1 MSGVAARCWDVTK
14 RQISITGLK
23 LCQNYKE
30 RVVMAETTIDKGA
43 EKEGQ
48 KGNQGTGTKKEG
60 WGVENLPYPGGV
72 GLIQLRWDLCTGC
85 GTCEMACSL
94 KHFGVINRE
103 VSRIRI
109 YRYLLPIPK
118 SVQNVCCQCSEK
130 ERECQKACPLDPPVI
145 SYDKE
150 KLHMVVDKER
160 CLGSSCAQCQE
171 ACPAHVPRFYPPDA
185 DYSLVCDLC
194 ETDGKRK
201 PQCVEVCPNYALEY
215 MAPPV
220 PAAPGKNPSRSKSG
234 ISVQTSVSLIEGPDP
249 DSA

>member
-1 MSGVAARCWDVTK
+1 
-14 RQISITGLK
+14 
-23 LCQNYKE
+23 
-30 RVVMAETTIDKGA
+30 MAERSIGK

-48 KGNQGTGTKKEG
+48 KEDPEKGAHKEG
-60 WGVENLPYPGGV
+60 WGRENLPCPSGV
-72 GLIQLRWDLCTGC
+72 GQIQMRWDLCTGC

-103 VSRIRI
+103 LSRIRI

-150 KLHMVVDKER
+150 KFHMVVDKER

-171 ACPAHVPRFYPPDA
+171 ACPAQVPALLSTGRRLRLGLR
-185 DYSLVCDLC
+185 SLR
-194 ETDGKRK
+194 DGREEKTPMCGGLPELRSR
-201 PQCVEVCPNYALEY
+201 VHGSSLW
-215 MAPPV
+215 V
-220 PAAPGKNPSRSKSG
+220 PAAPGKNSSRSKS
-234 ISVQTSVSLIEGPDP
+234 
-249 DSA
+249 